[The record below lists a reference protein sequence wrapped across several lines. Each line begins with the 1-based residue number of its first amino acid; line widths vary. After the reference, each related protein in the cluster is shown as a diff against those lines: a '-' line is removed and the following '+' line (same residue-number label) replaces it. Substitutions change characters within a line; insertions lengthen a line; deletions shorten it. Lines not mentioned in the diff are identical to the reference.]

1 MLRYYFS
8 SVSGEYIK
16 SKKLAQ
22 KVGFTTSQPLPEVEL
37 AENEYFAM
45 LDADGKVQY
54 WPDDTGCAWQVK
66 IRFEKVT
73 AYLKS
78 NCTQQKEFDDV
89 TLVTDDY
96 TLKEPATRFDE
107 WIDGEWVTDISAK
120 YIAEFDQVDNL
131 RRGLY
136 FAMVDPLVSE
146 ANIKRLQG
154 KEAEAIELERQAIAA
169 REKIQLDH
177 PWPVNP
183 EA

>member
-1 MLRYYFS
+1 MKKFYALGDALLSAFEDGAIEITEQQYNAALAAKIAGRKAF
-8 SVSGEYIK
+8 VRDGELII
-16 SKKLAQ
+16 
-22 KVGFTTSQPLPEVEL
+22 FTGVMRTIWNYEDYSRKEIDEQELIPEGWTDKER
-37 AENEYFAM
+37 
-45 LDADGKVQY
+45 K
-54 WPDDTGCAWQVK
+54 
-66 IRFEKVT
+66 T
-73 AYLKS
+73 A
-78 NCTQQKEFDDV
+78 FD
-89 TLVTDDY
+89 
-96 TLKEPATRFDE
+96 R

-131 RRGLY
+131 RRSLY
-136 FAMVDPLVSE
+136 FNMVDPLVSE

>member
-1 MLRYYFS
+1 MQKYYANNKAISQFPLES
-8 SVSGEYIK
+8 SIEISAEQYEAAALAKIK
-16 SKKLAQ
+16 GQ
-22 KVGFTTSQPLPEVEL
+22 VVEIVNREL
-37 AENEYFAM
+37 VIKAPY
-45 LDADGKVQY
+45 V
-54 WPDDTGCAWQVK
+54 
-66 IRFEKVT
+66 KVT

-78 NCTQQKEFDDV
+78 DCTKPKEFDDV
-89 TLVTDDY
+89 TLVAEDY

-107 WIDGEWVTDISAK
+107 WIDDAWVTNVSAQ

-131 RRGLY
+131 RRQLY
-136 FAMVDPLVSE
+136 FTMVDPLVSE

>member
-1 MLRYYFS
+1 MFRHHIS
-8 SVSGEYIK
+8 PDSGEYLQ
-16 SKKLAQ
+16 SQELLH
-22 KVGFTTSQPLPEVEL
+22 KVGYTTSQELPNVSL
-37 AENEYFAM
+37 AENEYLAM
-45 LDADGKVQY
+45 LDVSGKVHY
-54 WPDDTGCAWQVK
+54 WPDDKNCFWQVK
-66 IRFEKVT
+66 KRFEKAT

-78 NCTQQKEFDDV
+78 NCTQQKEFNDV

-107 WIDGEWVTDISAK
+107 WIDDAWVTNISNQ
-120 YIAEFDQVDNL
+120 YIDEFDQVDNL
-131 RRGLY
+131 RRHLY
-136 FAMVDPLVSE
+136 FTMVDPLVSE

-169 REKIQLDH
+169 REKIQLEN

>member
-1 MLRYYFS
+1 MQKYYANNKAIS
-8 SVSGEYIK
+8 QSQLENGIEISAEQYEAAALAKINGQVVEIVNGELVIK
-16 SKKLAQ
+16 APY
-22 KVGFTTSQPLPEVEL
+22 V
-37 AENEYFAM
+37 
-45 LDADGKVQY
+45 
-54 WPDDTGCAWQVK
+54 
-66 IRFEKVT
+66 KVT

-78 NCTQQKEFDDV
+78 DCTNQKEFDDV

-107 WIDGEWVTDISAK
+107 WIDEEWVTDISAK
-120 YIAEFDQVDNL
+120 YIDEFNQVDNL
-131 RRGLY
+131 RRSLY

-169 REKIQLDH
+169 REKIQLEN

>member
-1 MLRYYFS
+1 MKTVYHYNHATRLYVGKS
-8 SVSGEYIK
+8 IVSRVAGYDSYIVPQFAT
-16 SKKLAQ
+16 L
-22 KVGFTTSQPLPEVEL
+22 VVPPE
-37 AENEYFAM
+37 F
-45 LDADGKVQY
+45 
-54 WPDDTGCAWQVK
+54 DDTVEQA
-66 IRFEKVT
+66 RFDLKSGTWVIEPKLIKVT

-78 NCTQQKEFDDV
+78 DCTKQKEFDDV

-96 TLKEPATRFDE
+96 TLKKPATQFDE
-107 WIDGEWVTDISAK
+107 WSDDAWVTNISNQ
-120 YIAEFDQVDNL
+120 YIDEFNQVDNL
-131 RRGLY
+131 RRSLY

>member
-1 MLRYYFS
+1 MYKPETLLQKFFAFEDALMLEHVDGAIEITEQQYNDA
-8 SVSGEYIK
+8 IAAK
-16 SKKLAQ
+16 M
-22 KVGFTTSQPLPEVEL
+22 VGRKAFVRDGEL
-37 AENEYFAM
+37 AIFSGVMRTIWNCE
-45 LDADGKVQY
+45 DGSTKEIDEQELIPEG
-54 WPDDTGCAWQVK
+54 WTDK
-66 IRFEKVT
+66 ERKT
-73 AYLKS
+73 A
-78 NCTQQKEFDDV
+78 FD
-89 TLVTDDY
+89 
-96 TLKEPATRFDE
+96 R

-120 YIAEFDQVDNL
+120 YIDEFNQVDNL
-131 RRGLY
+131 RRSLY

>member
-1 MLRYYFS
+1 MQKYYANNKAIS
-8 SVSGEYIK
+8 QSPLKDGIEISAEQYEAAALAKINGQVVDVIDGELVIK
-16 SKKLAQ
+16 APY
-22 KVGFTTSQPLPEVEL
+22 V
-37 AENEYFAM
+37 
-45 LDADGKVQY
+45 
-54 WPDDTGCAWQVK
+54 
-66 IRFEKVT
+66 KVT

-78 NCTQQKEFDDV
+78 DCTKQKEFDDI

-107 WIDGEWVTDISAK
+107 WIDDAWVTNISNQ
-120 YIAEFDQVDNL
+120 YIDEFDQVDNM

-136 FAMVDPLVSE
+136 FTMVDPLVSE

>member
-1 MLRYYFS
+1 MENSETLLQTFFAFEDALMLEHVEGAVEITEQQYNDAIAAKMEGRKAFVRDSELVIFS
-8 SVSGEYIK
+8 GVMRTIWNYEDYSRKEIDE
-16 SKKLAQ
+16 Q
-22 KVGFTTSQPLPEVEL
+22 EL
-37 AENEYFAM
+37 IP
-45 LDADGKVQY
+45 DG
-54 WPDDTGCAWQVK
+54 WTD
-66 IRFEKVT
+66 
-73 AYLKS
+73 
-78 NCTQQKEFDDV
+78 KERETDFD
-89 TLVTDDY
+89 
-96 TLKEPATRFDE
+96 R

-131 RRGLY
+131 RRHLY
-136 FAMVDPLVSE
+136 FTMVDPLVSE